1 MMREE
6 GEAAPE
12 AVWSGGWTA
21 GASDVES
28 CSLSS
33 PSSCSRLRTVS
44 TRGVEKGGFSRSF
57 HVRLLGWCNRSE
69 APTGG
74 GRPGG
79 NIGGR
84 GSLRT
89 GSVDEAN
96 GKGRKR
102 VKPSCSAGGTTDAC

>member
-1 MMREE
+1 ME
-6 GEAAPE
+6 GA
-12 AVWSGGWTA
+12 GGTPTT
-21 GASDVES
+21 GD
-28 CSLSS
+28 
-33 PSSCSRLRTVS
+33 
-44 TRGVEKGGFSRSF
+44 GVTGVK
-57 HVRLLGWCNRSE
+57 